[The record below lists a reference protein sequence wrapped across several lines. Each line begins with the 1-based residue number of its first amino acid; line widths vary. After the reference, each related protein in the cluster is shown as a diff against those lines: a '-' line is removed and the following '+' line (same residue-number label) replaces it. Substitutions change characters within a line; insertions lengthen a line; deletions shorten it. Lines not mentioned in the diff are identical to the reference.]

1 MTPQQ
6 ERPARASTAASAAA
20 REALRAAMIRLGEGD
35 KTALEEIYR
44 ATRVK
49 LFGICL
55 RILGDRKEAEDALQD
70 VYVNLWQRADRYDP
84 ARASP
89 IAWLAAFARNRAI
102 DRLRMGRVRSGAV
115 GIEEAAPLA
124 DEAPLAEALLI
135 DLERNAQIHTC
146 LGSLDERTQM
156 HIRAAFF
163 DGMTYAQLAEQAGVP
178 LGTMK
183 SWIRR
188 GLQRLRACL
197 EASEREA

>member
-1 MTPQQ
+1 MAA
-6 ERPARASTAASAAA
+6 RPSPSSDDARAALQDAMARLAA
-20 REALRAAMIRLGEGD
+20 GD
-35 KTALEEIYR
+35 QSALEDVYR

-49 LFGICL
+49 LYGITL
-55 RILGDRKEAEDALQD
+55 RILGDPKEAEDALQD

-84 ARASP
+84 TRASP

-102 DRLRMGRVRSGAV
+102 DRLRTGKVRQGAV
-115 GIEEAAPLA
+115 PVEEAAPLA
-124 DEAPLAEALLI
+124 DGNPLADMLLV
-135 DLERNAQIHTC
+135 DAEQTAQIHKC
-146 LGSLDERTQM
+146 LGALDARTQG

-163 DGMTYAQLAEQAGVP
+163 EGYTYAQLAEAADVP

-197 EASEREA
+197 EASEAA